1 MRLLPRLLARLA
13 LALFLALAAPLLG
26 SVVINEFVSSNR
38 TGLADE
44 DGSRSDWIEL
54 HNTGLA
60 AVDLGGWSLS
70 DDPANPRRWTFANG
84 LLIAPGGHLLVW
96 ASGKDRPGQTNP
108 ARAPSEITGLVAWL
122 RADTLTLSSGQ
133 AVATWPDS
141 SGRGNHATQPNA
153 AQRPTFTPAAVNGL
167 PALTLNR
174 AASQQVLLPTAS
186 FNGMSDLS
194 NFTFLAVARWTGG
207 VRSGLFGG
215 YRGANTANLGSTV
228 FEITSDTGALRL
240 RIPNSID
247 STTNSA
253 VTSGRWHLLGA
264 AMDSTASRGALFRD
278 GTTLAEPTGAGGTSL
293 LANFERLPVG
303 SSFDDVRT
311 FGGQIAE
318 VMIYNRALSAL
329 ERDALGRHLAAKYA
343 LTITTGSAELPP
355 HTNFS
360 ISAGGEPLLLT
371 RPDGTLAD
379 QVEPV
384 AVPEDVSFGRLGDE
398 PTRFAQ
404 LQTATPGTA
413 NNTPERVE
421 PPAPVAFSHASGRY
435 GQPFSLALTH
445 PTPGAVIVYTIDGSA
460 PSLDRLGGTA
470 YRYLSSYNSG
480 PFVDQSTT
488 SLTYQSPLAIT
499 DRSTA
504 PNRLSRIPSTSDASP
519 TYLPSS
525 PVKKATVVRA
535 RAYVNGVPGPATAA
549 TYFVSATGAFDY
561 PAPIA
566 SLFFD
571 EKDFF
576 DYEQG
581 IYVAGVDHVLSIGGR
596 ICNWGNFNRTG
607 DLAEALG
614 IFQFFDGGQLAHERA
629 VGFRINGNCSRRNAY
644 KSIRLHSGSDYDP
657 RGEIDYPFFDQP
669 VPDAVVAGLTSHRRV
684 ILRTPSINEVSFC
697 RLYQPVFGGVGGR
710 LRPVVTFFNGEYWG
724 VSHLRDRLDQ
734 HYLAKNYDLDPDNLA
749 VVDIQYGFEAGSSD
763 QRVFALDAGLPS
775 DLTDFHA
782 MRTFIS
788 NNDMSVAANY
798 AQARALLDF
807 DSYIDHLIFK
817 IFAGDDH
824 YAPEY
829 IFWRARSPQDAGFGD
844 GRWRLMVKDF
854 DSTLFTAN
862 YVAGL
867 ATGTHPRPFGFE
879 IFRSLLANIEFR
891 RAFINRFADLLN
903 TCFLPARFQSIINAA
918 YDEMA
923 PMWPEMSARWNNVAF
938 SNPNRPFTTSGRNA
952 LITWSNDHPARQ
964 RTHLRQHFGLAADV
978 PLTVNVPQPARGTV
992 RVNTV
997 EISGTTPGLSAQPY
1011 PWSGLYF
1018 QNLPVRLAAL
1028 PKAGYRFAGWRLAGA
1043 STNFANTAEI
1053 ALPMAAATS
1062 VEAHFE
1068 PLAETHR
1075 WDFESA
1081 SDFLAP
1087 SLSVLPGANLSVTPG
1102 PLTEVL
1108 RNTAA
1113 QDFPTAHLRINN
1125 PLGATLVWSLPTTGL
1140 TDLVL
1145 SWQTRRSGQG
1155 AGTQLVD
1162 YTIDGA
1168 AWLPLATYA
1177 VADAAPQTRSFDL
1190 ASLAGIANNP
1200 LFAVRV
1206 TFAQD
1211 TGGTAGN
1218 HRFDQVVLS
1227 GVPLSAGSPPATL
1240 ALDAPLAAFASAD
1253 ANLPPVTVR
1262 FFDAA
1267 GLPAISYNGP
1277 VTVGLDR
1284 PDGTLAGTATI
1295 NALNGVATFSD
1306 LSIQGAGLFRLI
1318 VSAAGLPA
1326 VTSSPIRVVRLDA
1339 LLVPRFIQGGQDVPA
1354 ENNQRVPF
1362 AWLGRL
1368 EGLAPGATYRYANR
1382 VVLPSDT
1389 ATNDGAGN
1397 MIFVTGEFTDWIRST
1412 DSPRFQP
1419 ADFGVRHHT
1428 FTAGP
1433 DGTHTAWF
1441 VTEPSGNAR
1450 FTPGNT
1456 LHPRVLLNNGD
1467 GGETTAHVLTSSAG
1481 AAVLRFGTTL
1491 AEGTA
1496 AHGSSPAAGRRIAVL
1511 HDDAAGAGRPLAA
1524 TPVERTGA
1532 SADARYAAFY
1542 LNLVADRAGRWGT
1555 ILPNTLPAGLRRVEF
1570 RSIVADAP
1578 PFDAVRIAASG
1589 YPGTLNPSGGL
1600 TTPVTINL
1608 DAGLPLFLPTG
1619 NGTWQT
1625 AANWSP
1631 AAVPN
1636 AVGASAR
1643 FVAPATA
1650 DRNVN
1655 FTAPA
1660 TAGYLR
1666 FDQATTPYRNRLR
1679 ALDDAGTGALVFN
1692 GGAATPA
1699 LLQIEGA
1706 GGTGHVDLD
1715 FINPTTLATDLV
1727 LLVNQ
1732 IDGDPVHGAL
1742 RLQRAWTGPG
1752 GLIKR
1757 GPGIATLSGAAKTF
1771 TGPLL
1776 IEQGVLR
1783 ITAPAAPAATSTVV
1797 VRPGGQLRLVSSGSA
1812 SAPAAHAFGGG
1823 PLHLAGSGRGAEIPE
1838 SEQLG
1843 VLGALRYDPESGSGH
1858 VAVANP
1864 VSLDAATDLHV
1875 DGPGNRLR
1883 LDGPLTGAPYSLT
1896 KTGGGTLELA
1906 GTSANVS
1913 APSLQV
1919 LNGLLSVT
1927 GHHPA
1932 PVHLAADGV
1941 LTGSGFVGPLTGP
1954 GTVALAG
1961 LRLTAPA
1968 SSAARITAV
1977 LSTPGGL
1984 AGNGVLALTSSSTP
1998 LPVAPVTIDLFLDS
2012 TGGPRPGDRFA
2023 GGLLTS
2029 QAFDLAAT
2037 LGNDRIRL
2045 YLPDPAG
2052 LVPHLGQTYRAAVP
2066 ADQLSW
2072 RIADYPEGRTL
2083 EILCGGSP
2091 TTYNQWRGLVF
2102 TDATLRL
2109 DDVAAGP
2116 LATRDGLSNLARYAF
2131 GAGPTDPVAGILPQ
2145 ALPAPGGMLAYR
2157 FKYDP
2162 SLADLIW
2169 RVESSPDLLD
2179 WSAVVFDSRLH
2190 AAPPRDATG
2199 WAEILVPRD
2208 GPRRFLRLRLDT
2220 K

>member
-1 MRLLPRLLARLA
+1 MRLPSRLLARLA

-44 DGSRSDWIEL
+44 DGLRSDWIEL
-54 HNTGLA
+54 HNTGAA
-60 AVDLGGWSLS
+60 AVDLDGWSLS
-70 DDPANPRRWTFANG
+70 DDPANPRRWTFAPG
-84 LLIAPGGHLLVW
+84 VLIAPGGHLLVW

-108 ARAPSEITGLVAWL
+108 ARAPGEISGLVTWL
-122 RADTLTLSSGQ
+122 RADTLALSAGQ
-133 AVATWPDS
+133 AVATWPDA

-153 AQRPTFTPAAVNGL
+153 AQRPTFTPAAINGL

-194 NFTFLAVARWTGG
+194 NFTFFAVARWTGG

-264 AMDSTASRGALFRD
+264 AMDSTASRAGLFRD
-278 GTTLAEPTGAGGTSL
+278 GTTLAEPTGTGGTSL

-318 VMIYNRALSAL
+318 ILIYNRALSAL

-343 LTITTGSAELPP
+343 LTISTGSAELPP

-384 AVPEDVSFGRLGDE
+384 VLPEDVSFGRLGDE
-398 PTRFAQ
+398 PTRLAQ
-404 LQTATPGTA
+404 LQTATPGAA

-445 PTPGAVIVYTIDGSA
+445 PDPAAVIVYTLDGSA
-460 PSLDRLGGTA
+460 PALDRLTGSP

-480 PFVDQSTT
+480 PFVDMSTT
-488 SLTYQSPLAIT
+488 SLTYQSPLAIS
-499 DRSTA
+499 DRSPA
-504 PNRLSRIPSTSDASP
+504 PNRISRIPSTSDASP
-519 TYLPSS
+519 SYLPAN

-535 RAYVNGVPGPATAA
+535 RAYVNGVPGPAVAA

-657 RGEIDYPFFDQP
+657 RGEIDHPFFTQP
-669 VPDAVVAGLTSHRRV
+669 VPDAVVPGVTAQRRA

-697 RLYQPVFGGVGGR
+697 RLYQPIFGGVGGR

-798 AQARALLDF
+798 AQARTLLDF
-807 DSYIDHLIFK
+807 DSYIDHLILK

-903 TCFLPARFQSIINAA
+903 AHFQPARFQTIINAA

-923 PMWPEMSARWNNVAF
+923 PLWPEMSARWNNVAF
-938 SNPNRPFTTSGRNA
+938 SNPNRPFTLSGRNA
-952 LITWSNDHPARQ
+952 LINWSNDHPTRQ
-964 RTHLRQHFGLAADV
+964 RTHLRQHFSLGTDV
-978 PLTVNVPQPARGTV
+978 ALTVNVPQPARGRV
-992 RVNTV
+992 RVNSI
-997 EISGTTPGLSAQPY
+997 EIDGGTPGLAAQPY
-1011 PWSGLYF
+1011 PWTGLYF
-1018 QNLPVRLAAL
+1018 QNLPVRLTAK
-1028 PKAGYRFAGWRLAGA
+1028 PSPGYRFTAWRLAGA
-1043 STNFANTAEI
+1043 SSNLATTAELT
-1053 ALPMAAATS
+1053 LPMGTATS

-1068 PLAETHR
+1068 PLGEAYR

-1081 SDFLAP
+1081 SDFLSPA
-1087 SLSVLPGANLSVTPG
+1087 LSVVPGASLTYALGS
-1102 PLTEVL
+1102 LTEVV

-1113 QDFPTAHLRINN
+1113 QDFPTAHLRVNN
-1125 PLGATLVWSLPTTGL
+1125 PLGASLVWSLPTTGL

-1155 AGTQLVD
+1155 AGTQILH
-1162 YTIDGA
+1162 YTIDGDT
-1168 AWLPLATYA
+1168 WLPLATYA
-1177 VADAAPQTRSFDL
+1177 VADAAPQTRTFDL
-1190 ASLAGIANNP
+1190 AALTGVANNP
-1200 LFAVRV
+1200 RFAVRV

-1211 TGGTAGN
+1211 NGGTAGN

-1227 GVPLSAGSPPATL
+1227 GVPLSAGAPPA
-1240 ALDAPLAAFASAD
+1240 AFILDAPPAAFASSEA
-1253 ANLPPVTVR
+1253 ALPPVVVR
-1262 FFDAA
+1262 FLDAA

-1284 PDGTLAGTATI
+1284 PDGTLLGTATV

-1306 LSIQGAGLFRLI
+1306 LAIRGSGLFRLI

-1326 VTSSPIRVVRLDA
+1326 ATSSPIRVVRLDA
-1339 LLVPRFIQGGQDVPA
+1339 LVVPRFVQGGQDLPG
-1354 ENNQRVPF
+1354 ENNQRTPF

-1368 EGLAPGATYRYANR
+1368 DGLAPGATYRYANR
-1382 VVLPSDT
+1382 VALPTDT
-1389 ATNDGAGN
+1389 PASDGAGN
-1397 MIFVTGEFTDWIRST
+1397 MIFITGESTDWIRSA
-1412 DSPRFQP
+1412 DSPGFQA
-1419 ADFGVRHHT
+1419 ADFGARHHT

-1441 VTEPSGNAR
+1441 VTEPTGNAR

-1456 LHPRVLLNNGD
+1456 LLPRLLLND
-1467 GGETTAHVLTSSAG
+1467 GAAGETTAHVLTSAVG
-1481 AAVLRFGTTL
+1481 ATVLRY
-1491 AEGTA
+1491 GTA
-1496 AHGSSPAAGRRIAVL
+1496 PGEGSAVHGSAPVAGRQIAVL
-1511 HDDAAGAGRPLAA
+1511 YDDAAGTARPLAA

-1532 SADARYAAFY
+1532 LADTRYATFY
-1542 LNLVADRAGRWGT
+1542 LDFVAGRPSRWGA
-1555 ILPNTLPAGLRRVEF
+1555 ILPNTLPTGVRRVEF
-1570 RSIVADAP
+1570 HTPLDTSAP
-1578 PFDAVRIAASG
+1578 PAALRVAASG
-1589 YPGTLNPSGGL
+1589 FSGTINPAGGL
-1600 TTPVTINL
+1600 ATPVVVNL

-1625 AANWSP
+1625 AANWTP

-1636 AVGASAR
+1636 ASGASAR
-1643 FVAPATA
+1643 FTAPLTA
-1650 DRNVN
+1650 DRNIN
-1655 FTAPA
+1655 LTAPA
-1660 TAGYLR
+1660 TVGYLR
-1666 FDQATTPYRNRLR
+1666 FDQATSSYRNRLR
-1679 ALDDAGTGALVFN
+1679 ALDDAGSGALTLH
-1692 GGAATPA
+1692 GGSSGPA
-1699 LLQIEGA
+1699 LLQVEGSDT
-1706 GGTGHVDLD
+1706 GTGHVDLD
-1715 FINPTTLATDLV
+1715 FINPTTLATNLV

-1732 IDGDPVHGAL
+1732 IDGDPAHGAL
-1742 RLQRAWTGPG
+1742 RLQRTWTGPG

-1757 GPGIATLSGAAKTF
+1757 GPGIATLSGSDKTF
-1771 TGPLL
+1771 TGPLR

-1783 ITAPAAPAATSTVV
+1783 VTAPATPSATAGVT
-1797 VRPGGQLRLVSSGSA
+1797 VRPGGQLRLVSSGTA
-1812 SAPAAHAFGGG
+1812 ETPAAHAFGGG
-1823 PLHLAGSGRGAEIPE
+1823 PLHLASSGRGAEIPE
-1838 SEQLG
+1838 SEQRG
-1843 VLGALRYDPESGSGH
+1843 VLGALRYDPATGSGH
-1858 VAVANP
+1858 VSLANP
-1864 VSLDAATDLHV
+1864 VVLDAPSDIHV

-1883 LDGPLTGAPYSLT
+1883 LDGSLTGAPHPLT

-1906 GTSANVS
+1906 GSSTTVS

-1919 LNGLLSVT
+1919 ANGVLSVT

-1932 PVHLAADGV
+1932 PAHLATDGV
-1941 LTGSGFVGPLTGP
+1941 LSGSGLVGPLSGP
-1954 GTVALAG
+1954 GTVALAAT
-1961 LRLTAPA
+1961 RLTAT
-1968 SSAARITAV
+1968 SSAVARLAITLA
-1977 LSTPGGL
+1977 TPGGL
-1984 AGNGVLALTSSSTP
+1984 NGNGVLALTSAAS
-1998 LPVAPVTIDLFLDS
+1998 LPVAPDTVDLFLS
-2012 TGGPRPGDRFA
+2012 TAALLPGDRFA
-2023 GGLLTS
+2023 GGLLTPPE
-2029 QAFDLAAT
+2029 FDLAAALAST
-2037 LGNDRIRL
+2037 QVRL
-2045 YLPDPAG
+2045 HVPDPAG
-2052 LVPHLGQTYRAAVP
+2052 AIQHLGQSYRLALP
-2066 ADQLSW
+2066 SDQLSW
-2072 RIADYPEGRTL
+2072 RVAHYPEGRTL
-2083 EILCGGSP
+2083 EVLRSGSP
-2091 TTYNQWRGLVF
+2091 STFAQWRGLVF
-2102 TDATLRL
+2102 ADPALRL
-2109 DDVAAGP
+2109 DDNLAGP

-2131 GAGPTDPVAGILPQ
+2131 GADPTDAAAAFIPTAHHTSEGS
-2145 ALPAPGGMLAYR
+2145 LAYR
-2157 FKYDP
+2157 FKFNP
-2162 SLADLIW
+2162 TLSDLVW
-2169 RVESSPDLLD
+2169 RLESSPDLND
-2179 WSAVVFDSRLH
+2179 WSTVVFDSLIH
-2190 AAPPRDATG
+2190 PAPPRDATG
-2199 WAEILVPRD
+2199 WTEILVPRD
-2208 GPRRFLRLRLDT
+2208 GPRRFLRLRIET
-2220 K
+2220 R